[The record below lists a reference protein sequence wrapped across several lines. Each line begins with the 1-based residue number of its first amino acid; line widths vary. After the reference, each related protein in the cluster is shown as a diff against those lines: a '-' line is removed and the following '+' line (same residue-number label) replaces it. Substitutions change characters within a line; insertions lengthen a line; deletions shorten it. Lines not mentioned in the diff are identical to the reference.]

1 MGFFFIMGFL
11 CIAGPFII
19 SRYFWKDIPSS
30 DSKNEEQIELED
42 INQEN
47 MFESH
52 QTSQARNQTFIRSKR
67 MSSNRLLK
75 KEIANY
81 TITND
86 FEKDKISQ

>member
-47 MFESH
+47 MLEICKD
-52 QTSQARNQTFIRSKR
+52 SQIQKQGF
-67 MSSNRLLK
+67 
-75 KEIANY
+75 
-81 TITND
+81 TIM
-86 FEKDKISQ
+86 